1 MLETTDMLWAP
12 GVLKERQTRVP
23 NLEVSDEG
31 QRTVFVFPTE
41 NVKRKNTNCE
51 VKNLENF
58 KKHSSIFLTSL
69 EKSEAC

>member
-41 NVKRKNTNCE
+41 NVKRKNTNC
-51 VKNLENF
+51 VAF
-58 KKHSSIFLTSL
+58 STV
-69 EKSEAC
+69 